1 MLLRGR
7 ALPYDNASVNLAVEL
22 LPGHKRGL
30 HLANPVMT
38 ASGTFSN
45 GIEYAKVFDIE
56 RLGAIVSKAITVK
69 PRRGNVQPRIVE
81 TAAGMLNSIGL
92 QNIGIDAILQDVA
105 PVWATWRVPV
115 IANIAGET
123 VADYAK
129 LTRHLDGV
137 PGVSG
142 IEVNIS
148 CPNVETGLDF
158 GVEPRAAAEV
168 THAVRR
174 QTDLPLIV
182 KLSPNVT
189 DIISMA
195 AAVRDAGA
203 DAVTLV
209 NTFPAM
215 RIDVAT
221 RRPALGWGSGGL
233 SGPALKPIA
242 LRMVYQVARTLDI
255 PIIGCGGVMSGEDAV
270 EFLMAGASAIQVGT
284 ATFLNPRAPLDVID
298 GIEDIMR
305 HERVEDVATIVGVTL
320 PDRAGTALTD
330 EEAPTHF
337 AHDEV
342 DHSRNHQGS
351 TRRARD

>member
-1 MLLRGR
+1 M
-7 ALPYDNASVNLAVEL
+7 NLAVDL

-30 HLANPVMT
+30 YLSNPVMT

-45 GIEYAKVFDIE
+45 GVEYSRIFDIQ
-56 RLGAIVSKAITVK
+56 RLGAIVSKAITLK

-92 QNIGIDAILQDVA
+92 QNIGIDAILKDVA

-123 VADYAK
+123 VGEYAE
-129 LTRHLDGV
+129 LARRLDSV
-137 PGVSG
+137 AGVSG
-142 IEVNIS
+142 IEMNIS
-148 CPNVETGLDF
+148 CPNVESGLDF

-168 THAVRR
+168 TFAVRR
-174 QTDLPLIV
+174 LTELPLVV

-189 DIISMA
+189 DIVSMA

-203 DAVTLV
+203 DAITLI

-215 RIDVAT
+215 RIDVKR

-242 LRMVYQVARTLDI
+242 LRMVYQVARTLEI
-255 PIIGCGGVMSGEDAV
+255 PVIGCGGIMSGEDAV
-270 EFLMAGASAIQVGT
+270 EFLMAGASAVQVGT
-284 ATFLNPRAPLDVID
+284 ATFLNPSAPLDVVA
-298 GIEDIMR
+298 GLEGFLRRR
-305 HERVEDVATIVGVTL
+305 HVESVDEIVGAAL
-320 PDRAGTALTD
+320 PARIDR
-330 EEAPTHF
+330 
-337 AHDEV
+337 EV
-342 DHSRNHQGS
+342 PEGREDAERPL
-351 TRRARD
+351 RARA

>member
-1 MLLRGR
+1 
-7 ALPYDNASVNLAVEL
+7 
-22 LPGHKRGL
+22 
-30 HLANPVMT
+30 MT

-45 GIEYAKVFDIE
+45 GVEYAKMFDIQ

-92 QNIGIDAILQDVA
+92 QNIGIDAILKDVA

-115 IANIAGET
+115 IANIAGQS
-123 VADYAK
+123 VAEYAV
-129 LTRHLDGV
+129 LARRLDGV

-148 CPNVETGLDF
+148 CPNVESGLDF
-158 GVEPRAAAEV
+158 GVDPRAASEV

-189 DIISMA
+189 DIVSMA
-195 AAVRDAGA
+195 AAVADAGA
-203 DAVTLV
+203 DAVTLI

-221 RRPALGWGSGGL
+221 RRPALGWGSGGM

-242 LRMVYQVARTLDI
+242 LRMVYQVARALDI
-255 PIIGCGGVMSGEDAV
+255 PIIGCGGIRCGEDAA
-270 EFLMAGASAIQVGT
+270 EFLMAGASAVQVGT
-284 ATFLNPRAPLDVID
+284 ATFLNPSAPLEVIE
-298 GIEDIMR
+298 GLEEFMR
-305 HERVEDVATIVGVTL
+305 REHLEDVGEIVGVAL
-320 PDRAGTALTD
+320 PDRLGTTPTSDETPNHLLTL
-330 EEAPTHF
+330 T
-337 AHDEV
+337 
-342 DHSRNHQGS
+342 
-351 TRRARD
+351 